1 MEKIEHIGIYA
12 CPFGFFRIVEEE
24 GAVVAIDVI
33 KERQGEEAP
42 SEVTD
47 LAARELAEYLAG
59 ERQVFTFPY
68 RLVGTPFRLKVW
80 RELEKVPYGE
90 TTTYKK
96 LAEAIGRPRAYH
108 AVGGA
113 VGANPLSIVVPCHR
127 VIGTDGSRVYTV
139 EGNSGD
145 ACKIKSYSLS
155 YECIKF
161 AGRHDNLFTRIL
173 SAPGLWTQRLTTREP
188 DDSMIEVAI
197 ASMKKVIPEN
207 PDEALF

>member
-1 MEKIEHIGIYA
+1 MRLVSFLVENCGAACYNGHEVIIMEKIEHIGIYA

-24 GAVVAIDVI
+24 GAVVAIDVV

-80 RELEKVPYGE
+80 HELEKVPYGE

-96 LAEAIGRPRAYH
+96 LAEAIGRPGAYH

-127 VIGTDGSRVYTV
+127 VIAS
-139 EGNSGD
+139 NGD
-145 ACKIKSYSLS
+145 LKGYAWGLHRKRWLLEHENAMVSEKKL
-155 YECIKF
+155 
-161 AGRHDNLFTRIL
+161 A
-173 SAPGLWTQRLTTREP
+173 APQTAMLPG
-188 DDSMIEVAI
+188 
-197 ASMKKVIPEN
+197 
-207 PDEALF
+207 F

>member
-1 MEKIEHIGIYA
+1 MRLVSFLVENCGAACYNGHEGIIREKIEHIGIYA

-24 GAVVAIDVI
+24 GAVVAIDVV

-68 RLVGTPFRLKVW
+68 RLVGTPFRLQVW
-80 RELEKVPYGE
+80 HELEKVPYGE

-96 LAEAIGRPRAYH
+96 LAEAIGRPGAYH

-127 VIGTDGSRVYTV
+127 VIGTDGSLTGY
-139 EGNSGD
+139 
-145 ACKIKSYSLS
+145 AW
-155 YECIKF
+155 
-161 AGRHDNLFTRIL
+161 
-173 SAPGLWTQRLTTREP
+173 GLP
-188 DDSMIEVAI
+188 
-197 ASMKKVIPEN
+197 MK
-207 PDEALF
+207 EALLDLERH